1 MATRRFRKSRRSR
14 KSRRGG
20 VLGVPF
26 LKTTQDN
33 ISNCERYWSSDK
45 NHPARRCK
53 ETAKT
58 LNYPGLLKK
67 QMGHVVTN
75 EKGVVQSSW

>member
-20 VLGVPF
+20 VLGIPF

-33 ISNCERYWSSDK
+33 ISNCERYWSSDN
-45 NHPARRCK
+45 NHPAGRCK
-53 ETAKT
+53 KSALE
-58 LNYPGLLKK
+58 LNYPGLIKK
-67 QMGHVVTN
+67 RMGHVVTN
-75 EKGVVQSSW
+75 KKGVVQENW